1 MTVERPQVGP
11 NAGSGKG
18 GVGAPLALVE
28 PPGQP
33 LHVNGIERLSDASG
47 RTFTPRVGKWLAGI
61 AGVSL
66 LATLLL
72 SVLLGSEAPTKV
84 TADNNA
90 FSVSAVGHAALA
102 ELYDEVGIE
111 VLVSRHRSA
120 ERASSKRALFL
131 LEPGI
136 GDKELERFEGMLGR
150 ALEAKIP
157 TVVAL
162 PKWRVT
168 EQVEGLGWA
177 NRLERSTEWRTDEL
191 ARAMDNALGTTLV
204 EDLEVYDAG
213 EPWTAELKGTSY
225 TIALEPSQLIYLP
238 LPAAGEDGGYGGF
251 IEPVITDDDEGVLLG
266 RLRGT
271 NIYLL
276 SDPDLLSTMGL
287 GLGDHALVT
296 VALVER
302 VLGVDGVVIDEVT
315 HGYEKART
323 IWRELF
329 DFPLVLV
336 TFHLAGLLALA
347 LWASTSR
354 FGKPES
360 PPPRVPTGKKTLIEN
375 TATLL
380 ALGHHAGTGV
390 KRYLETALRQLS
402 RAYGLP
408 AELPETKRLELLA
421 QLARRVDPR
430 HDLEAIATEVA
441 ALKDGRGRHK
451 ERRARE
457 LASSI
462 HRLKMEMLHG
472 HRSGS

>member
-1 MTVERPQVGP
+1 MTAERPPGKSGVSAVNGVGVPPSPGQVGM
-11 NAGSGKG
+11 
-18 GVGAPLALVE
+18 
-28 PPGQP
+28 
-33 LHVNGIERLSDASG
+33 ERLSDASSK
-47 RTFTPRVGKWLAGI
+47 TFSPRVAKWLV
-61 AGVSL
+61 GVASISL

-72 SVLLGSEAPTKV
+72 SVLLDKEAPTKV

-90 FSVSAVGHAALA
+90 FSVSAVGHQALA
-102 ELYDEVGIE
+102 EIFDEVGIE

-120 ERASSKRALFL
+120 ERASTKRALLL
-131 LEPGI
+131 LEPGL
-136 GDKELERFEGMLGR
+136 GDKELQRFESMLARSKDAG
-150 ALEAKIP
+150 IP

-168 EQVEGLGWA
+168 EEVEGLGWA
-177 NRLERSTEWRTDEL
+177 NRLERATEWRTDEL

-204 EDLEVYDAG
+204 EDLQVFDAG
-213 EPWTAELKGTSY
+213 EAWTANLGDSEY
-225 TIALEPSQLIYLP
+225 AVALEPSQLMYVEFDNTYL
-238 LPAAGEDGGYGGF
+238 
-251 IEPVITDDDEGVLLG
+251 EPVLMQHEDDEMAVLLG
-266 RLRGT
+266 RVPGT
-271 NIYLL
+271 EIYIL
-276 SDPDLLSTMGL
+276 SDPDLLSTMGI
-287 GLGDHALVT
+287 GLGDHALVA
-296 VALVER
+296 VALVQR
-302 VLGVDGVVIDEVT
+302 ILKVDGVVIDEVT
-315 HGYEKART
+315 HGFERART
-323 IWRELF
+323 LWRELF

-360 PPPRVPTGKKTLIEN
+360 PPPRVPSGKKTLIEN

-408 AELPETKRLELLA
+408 AELPDGKRLELLA
-421 QLARRVDPR
+421 ELARRVDPK

-472 HRSGS
+472 HRIGS